1 MNSNAQTL
9 AAGQSSAATAERISA
24 IRIGDLKIDGIVKIR
39 VCESLNYNNKE
50 NQLVELSLEESNRVV
65 EEMNQL
71 VPEQLNGLA
80 GASKTYEKGRWNVLL
95 DPTAAY
101 RFLEVTTQSGVSVIN
116 LFGQDEIM
124 KNAWLT
130 VLKSVPFANAPQAEL
145 DRGNL
150 VMYDIHYEGS
160 VVLNKMVMDYA
171 QKNKNKMAYPIQ
183 IPTTQGLAAWVVAAF
198 LCVKKSGVKKAQQ
211 MLDSM
216 KNRMLT

>member
-171 QKNKNKMAYPIQ
+171 QKNKNKMA
-183 IPTTQGLAAWVVAAF
+183 
-198 LCVKKSGVKKAQQ
+198 
-211 MLDSM
+211 
-216 KNRMLT
+216 

>member
-1 MNSNAQTL
+1 MKFLIVVLCFLTMTGCTKFGSANNQMPNASSSGGQVNSNAQTL

-150 VMYDIHYEGS
+150 VMYDIDYEGS

-171 QKNKNKMAYPIQ
+171 QKNKNKMA
-183 IPTTQGLAAWVVAAF
+183 
-198 LCVKKSGVKKAQQ
+198 
-211 MLDSM
+211 
-216 KNRMLT
+216 

>member
-80 GASKTYEKGRWNVLL
+80 GASKTYEKGR
-95 DPTAAY
+95 
-101 RFLEVTTQSGVSVIN
+101 
-116 LFGQDEIM
+116 
-124 KNAWLT
+124 
-130 VLKSVPFANAPQAEL
+130 
-145 DRGNL
+145 
-150 VMYDIHYEGS
+150 
-160 VVLNKMVMDYA
+160 
-171 QKNKNKMAYPIQ
+171 
-183 IPTTQGLAAWVVAAF
+183 
-198 LCVKKSGVKKAQQ
+198 
-211 MLDSM
+211 
-216 KNRMLT
+216 